1 MLARPLLREHF
12 EILGSFF
19 FFFFFFLPR
28 TNTANLLCFTFT
40 LEITKRKY
48 PKWDLGK
55 GFFFKAFI
63 KSEQLRRL
71 LNDQNDWY
79 NVLGNGRWF
88 WKKNLMT
95 PSMAYSVS
103 VWFISATNGC
113 YESDDISLKWI
124 RSVIPSGSFVIF
136 YPNPILFLFLWPFDV
151 LVKNIEFFFQW
162 YSCTVI
168 GEITLVLIFP
178 LPSSRSFYDLLL
190 IYRFSQS

>member
-1 MLARPLLREHF
+1 MQVHSLHYFIVIDYFSLKLEKGF
-12 EILGSFF
+12 KVKWTKKIWIFSLF
-19 FFFFFFLPR
+19 
-28 TNTANLLCFTFT
+28 CFTFT
-40 LEITKRKY
+40 LAITKRKY

-55 GFFFKAFI
+55 GFFLKAFI
-63 KSEQLRRL
+63 RSEQLRRL

-79 NVLGNGRWF
+79 NVLDNGRWF

-151 LVKNIEFFFQW
+151 LVKNIDFFFSVVQL
-162 YSCTVI
+162 YSNRRDD
-168 GEITLVLIFP
+168 
-178 LPSSRSFYDLLL
+178 SSLDIPIAIIKVFLWSP
-190 IYRFSQS
+190 INI

>member
-1 MLARPLLREHF
+1 MNQEKND
-12 EILGSFF
+12 
-19 FFFFFFLPR
+19 FFLFSVLP
-28 TNTANLLCFTFT
+28 LPWQSLKGSI
-40 LEITKRKY
+40 LSEIWAKVFF
-48 PKWDLGK
+48 
-55 GFFFKAFI
+55 FFFKAFI

-79 NVLGNGRWF
+79 NVLGNGRLF

-136 YPNPILFLFLWPFDV
+136 YPNPMLFLFLWPFDV
-151 LVKNIEFFFQW
+151 LVKNIAFFCSVVQ
-162 YSCTVI
+162 
-168 GEITLVLIFP
+168 L
-178 LPSSRSFYDLLL
+178 YD
-190 IYRFSQS
+190 RAE

>member
-1 MLARPLLREHF
+1 M
-12 EILGSFF
+12 
-19 FFFFFFLPR
+19 
-28 TNTANLLCFTFT
+28 
-40 LEITKRKY
+40 
-48 PKWDLGK
+48 GK
-55 GFFFKAFI
+55 GFCFKGFI

-79 NVLGNGRWF
+79 NVLGNGRLF

-136 YPNPILFLFLWPFDV
+136 YPNPMLFLFLWPFDV
-151 LVKNIEFFFQW
+151 LVKNIAFFSSVVQL
-162 YSCTVI
+162 YSNRPDNCSLDIPIAILEVFLWSPI
-168 GEITLVLIFP
+168 NI
-178 LPSSRSFYDLLL
+178 
-190 IYRFSQS
+190 

>member
-1 MLARPLLREHF
+1 M
-12 EILGSFF
+12 
-19 FFFFFFLPR
+19 
-28 TNTANLLCFTFT
+28 NQKTFT
-40 LEITKRKY
+40 LAITKRKH

-55 GFFFKAFI
+55 GLFFQAFI

-79 NVLGNGRWF
+79 NVLGNSRWF

-103 VWFISATNGC
+103 LWFISATYGC

-124 RSVIPSGSFVIF
+124 RSVIPSGIFVIF
-136 YPNPILFLFLWPFDV
+136 YPTPMLFLFLWPFDV
-151 LVKNIEFFFQW
+151 LVKNIAFF
-162 YSCTVI
+162 YSVI
-168 GEITLVLIFP
+168 GEITQVLIFP
-178 LPSSRSFYDLLL
+178 LPFSRSFYDLLL

>member
-1 MLARPLLREHF
+1 MNKKKW
-12 EILGSFF
+12 ILSLF
-19 FFFFFFLPR
+19 
-28 TNTANLLCFTFT
+28 CFTFT
-40 LEITKRKY
+40 LAITKRKY

-55 GFFFKAFI
+55 GFFSKAFI
-63 KSEQLRRL
+63 RSEQLRRL

-136 YPNPILFLFLWPFDV
+136 YPNPMLFLFLWPFDV
-151 LVKNIEFFFQW
+151 LVKNIAFFCSVVQL
-162 YSCTVI
+162 YSNRRDN
-168 GEITLVLIFP
+168 
-178 LPSSRSFYDLLL
+178 SSLDIPIAILEVFLWSP
-190 IYRFSQS
+190 INI

>member
-1 MLARPLLREHF
+1 MRF
-12 EILGSFF
+12 GQ
-19 FFFFFFLPR
+19 
-28 TNTANLLCFTFT
+28 
-40 LEITKRKY
+40 K
-48 PKWDLGK
+48 
-55 GFFFKAFI
+55 FFFKAFI

-124 RSVIPSGSFVIF
+124 PSVIPSRSFVIF
-136 YPNPILFLFLWPFDV
+136 YPNPMLFLFLWPFDV
-151 LVKNIEFFFQW
+151 LVKNIAFFCSVVQL
-162 YSCTVI
+162 YSNRRDN
-168 GEITLVLIFP
+168 
-178 LPSSRSFYDLLL
+178 SSLDIPIAILEVFLWSP
-190 IYRFSQS
+190 INI

>member
-1 MLARPLLREHF
+1 MNKKKLIFSLF
-12 EILGSFF
+12 
-19 FFFFFFLPR
+19 
-28 TNTANLLCFTFT
+28 CFTFT
-40 LEITKRKY
+40 LAITKRKH
-48 PKWDLGK
+48 PEWDSGK
-55 GFFFKAFI
+55 YFFFFKAFI

-124 RSVIPSGSFVIF
+124 RSVIPSGRFVIF
-136 YPNPILFLFLWPFDV
+136 YPNPMLFLFLWPFV
-151 LVKNIEFFFQW
+151 ILVKNIAFFFVQE

-168 GEITLVLIFP
+168 GEITVVLIFP
-178 LPSSRSFYDLLL
+178 LPSSRSFYNLLL
-190 IYRFSQS
+190 IYRFS

>member
-1 MLARPLLREHF
+1 MQVHGLHYFIVIDYFSLKLEKGLKVKWTPPKMNF
-12 EILGSFF
+12 SVF
-19 FFFFFFLPR
+19 
-28 TNTANLLCFTFT
+28 CFTFT
-40 LEITKRKY
+40 LAITKRKH
-48 PKWDLGK
+48 PKSDLGK

-136 YPNPILFLFLWPFDV
+136 YPNPMLFLFLWPFDV
-151 LVKNIEFFFQW
+151 LVKNIAFFCSVVQL
-162 YSCTVI
+162 YSNRRDN
-168 GEITLVLIFP
+168 
-178 LPSSRSFYDLLL
+178 SSLDIPIAILEVFLWSP
-190 IYRFSQS
+190 INI